1 MGEKTFKL
9 MSSAGAFT
17 IVLGIISIVVGIS
30 IGVLSIING
39 ARLIKGK
46 TYISF

>member
-9 MSSAGAFT
+9 MNNAGAFT
-17 IVLGIISIVVGIS
+17 IVLGIVSIVAGIS